1 MKFENEL
8 LQNLDKHVTDL
19 LKNKNARKIIVIAL
33 ALYILFDIAGF
44 YVNIIMK
51 SNIIKSIVAIS
62 IFYLSCRDTTIAIML
77 LITLV
82 LSLRNIPGQNTLINV
97 RNVVK
102 EVPGEIVKTLGS
114 GVNQKEQFSNQEVK
128 GNDIGSNKFKLVK
141 NKCDDCDDCG
151 VNSQGSANGG
161 CNKKIESNDEY
172 LNNDKRFDD
181 LKHPAYQVQFQID
194 VKEQEECMKKAPSKI
209 CSQEVSNP
217 TGFNGVWETDRI
229 L

>member
-82 LSLRNIPGQNTLINV
+82 
-97 RNVVK
+97 
-102 EVPGEIVKTLGS
+102 
-114 GVNQKEQFSNQEVK
+114 
-128 GNDIGSNKFKLVK
+128 
-141 NKCDDCDDCG
+141 
-151 VNSQGSANGG
+151 
-161 CNKKIESNDEY
+161 
-172 LNNDKRFDD
+172 
-181 LKHPAYQVQFQID
+181 
-194 VKEQEECMKKAPSKI
+194 
-209 CSQEVSNP
+209 
-217 TGFNGVWETDRI
+217 
-229 L
+229 